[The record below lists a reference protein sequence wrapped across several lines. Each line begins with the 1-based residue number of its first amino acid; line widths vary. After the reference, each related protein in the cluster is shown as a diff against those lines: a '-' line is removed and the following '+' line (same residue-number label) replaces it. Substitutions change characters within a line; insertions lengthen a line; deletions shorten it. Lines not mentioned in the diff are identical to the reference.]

1 MAENTCFNLLFGICG
16 TIEDAVAKI
25 LPSRIF
31 SWNKKDLTPVT
42 NIDVAIQTAI
52 VKIIQDLFADHNI
65 ICEED
70 CIFRNRHSLYTW
82 VIDPIDGTSN
92 FIENRKEFGI
102 SIGLMKETEFIEA
115 FLLFPR
121 LNEKYYA
128 SQGSGIWKNGIPFL
142 PILDQSLECKRNIIL
157 CSKTYNKFKLT
168 LELKGF
174 KVLFFNCAT
183 YSLLMLLKGSASMYH
198 TINTMIYDVGPMSL
212 IVNEAGIKLV
222 NKKQARLIFSPNVSV
237 IPFFLAIANEEHL
250 KEIYEL
256 ISE

>member
-1 MAENTCFNLLFGICG
+1 MAENTCFKKLFGICDA
-16 TIEDAVAKI
+16 IEEVIDEI
-25 LPSRIF
+25 LPRRIF
-31 SWNKKDLTPVT
+31 FWNKKDTTPVT
-42 NIDVAIQTAI
+42 NIDIAIQTAI
-52 VKIIQDLFADHNI
+52 VEIIQSLFAEHNI

-70 CIFRNRHSLYTW
+70 CIFRNPHSLYTW

-128 SQGSGIWKNGIPFL
+128 SRGSGIWKNGIPFL
-142 PILDQSLECKRNIIL
+142 PIHAQSLECRRNIIL
-157 CSKTYNKFKLT
+157 CSKTYNKFKST

-174 KVLFFNCAT
+174 TVLFFNCAT
-183 YSLLMLLKGSASMYH
+183 YSLLMLLKGRSSMYH

-222 NKKQARLIFSPNVSV
+222 NEKRSRLIFSPDMSV
-237 IPFFLAIANEEHL
+237 IPFFLAISDEERL
-250 KEIYEL
+250 EEIYEL
-256 ISE
+256 IS